1 MTNVSKEAKDRL
13 DAQVPK
19 INLFNLDGSYN
30 TIAVNLFGAPGAK
43 KSTMAA
49 GLYYYMKTK
58 NYNVELV
65 REYAKDLAWAGTLAN
80 ASQQEIFEEQK
91 RRMDIVN
98 GKVALVINDSP
109 LLNSLY
115 YGDNKSPLFIGK
127 VRSASRAF
135 YNMNYFVSR
144 VAPFREEGRLQNEQE
159 SDSMVGEIKSM
170 LKHYDVYYLEVPG
183 NSIGLHA
190 ILSEIYYVLEKSNIP
205 RVGE

>member
-30 TIAVNLFGAPGAK
+30 TISVNLFGAPGAK

-65 REYAKDLAWAGTLAN
+65 REYAKDLAWEGTLAN
-80 ASQQEIFEEQK
+80 ASQQDIFEEQK

-170 LKHYDVYYLEVPG
+170 LKHYDVNYLEVPG
-183 NSIGLHA
+183 NSVGLHA

-205 RVGE
+205 RG